1 MKGKLAS
8 NPMIMSDAGDESE
21 LEEGEISDDIEIIK
35 EVNRQSKQHH
45 AETGKPSSTIQKIL
59 PVSDSK
65 RPSVS
70 ATKRPSHSSKK
81 FEQSLDSK
89 RPRLSEV
96 NGGNGI
102 SSSVKGSGR
111 EQRRDSSS
119 ASKTKSRESSQSR
132 SRHSSSVKQVQP
144 SHSRSS
150 RQELPRSA
158 YPANEKSLSRSASN
172 NTHPKDSFNSSQSS
186 RGNSKQESCKKLPNT
201 PTDRRVSTESIG
213 SVEKSSIAKESEK
226 KWIPICESGTESRC
240 SVESMDIDS
249 PSEDEDEL
257 DLRLRA
263 LHSVV
268 SVEDEELG
276 LRLAALHSVVSN
288 GSSKVK
294 EAPIEDL
301 ATKQSSNSERP
312 PLPEASPSL
321 AVDKSQVFERTII
334 CLHLIMFSSFRMR
347 RTTTK
352 NSSEQNCSLR

>member
-8 NPMIMSDAGDESE
+8 NPMIMSDASAGDESE

-35 EVNRQSKQHH
+35 EVNRHTKHH
-45 AETGKPSSTIQKIL
+45 HVDVGKPSSTIQKIL

-65 RPSVS
+65 RPPVS
-70 ATKRPSHSSKK
+70 TTKRPSHSSKK
-81 FEQSLDSK
+81 SEQSLDSK

-111 EQRRDSSS
+111 EQRRDSS

-132 SRHSSSVKQVQP
+132 SRHSSSVKQVQS

-158 YPANEKSLSRSASN
+158 YPANEKSLSRNASN
-172 NTHPKDSFNSSQSS
+172 NTHPKDSFSSSQSS
-186 RGNSKQESCKKLPNT
+186 RGNSKQETCKKPPNT
-201 PTDRRVSTESIG
+201 STDRRVSTESIG

-249 PSEDEDEL
+249 PSEDDDEDEL

-288 GSSKVK
+288 GSCKVK
-294 EAPIEDL
+294 EAPIEDP
-301 ATKQSSNSERP
+301 ASKQSPNSERP

-321 AVDKSQVFERTII
+321 AVDKSQVFELKIV
-334 CLHLIMFSSFRMR
+334 
-347 RTTTK
+347 
-352 NSSEQNCSLR
+352 